1 MTIETWGLIAL
12 IVAPAIVWG
21 IKRYLK
27 IMADGKISLNE
38 GLETIIDGMEII
50 EEVSEDIEKVVK

>member
-12 IVAPAIVWG
+12 IIAPAIVWG

-27 IMADGKISLNE
+27 IMADGKISLQE
-38 GLETIIDGMEII
+38 GLETVIDGMEII
-50 EEVSEDIEKVVK
+50 EEVSDDIKEVVK